1 MGHDYCYNEYLSKT
15 IKWGFGSNSSNL
27 GPKEVG
33 GVPER
38 TANGEALPFNGVLRV
53 IRAIWVSWVAEIVQ
67 FHCAIP
73 SHSMG

>member
-1 MGHDYCYNEYLSKT
+1 MHVYVTIECFIMGHDYCYNEYLSKT

-38 TANGEALPFNGVLRV
+38 TANGEALPLNGVLGV
-53 IRAIWVSWVAEIVQ
+53 IPVTWV
-67 FHCAIP
+67 
-73 SHSMG
+73 